1 MVGKAPRTR
10 GLLVPSCRDFS
21 NEQASQGIKLAR
33 THLCE
38 IEYMKPY
45 GPEGDMPNTEKVCVI
60 RHSRTMN

>member
-1 MVGKAPRTR
+1 MVGKASRTTV
-10 GLLVPSCRDFS
+10 LLVPSYRDFS
-21 NEQASQGIKLAR
+21 NEQVSQGIKLAR